1 MNFRDELSSFAH
13 TSFHSLPP
21 QQQLLLHRHS
31 PTCTAEKH
39 HWRSAIGFNQ
49 LNLFRKINKL
59 QKFIVETC
67 GSNQL
72 KRYPCPP
79 ASMAHEISS
88 RTFFTCTHVVWP
100 SHASTPAS
108 VAKAL
113 PTCIAEKHRW
123 RSALSV
129 ADTTG
134 LRDGKHRFIRLS
146 NRFQSIKLILKNQQV
161 TEIQGWNLRF
171 QSITNE
177 IYAQKGT

>member
-59 QKFIVETC
+59 QKFMVDTC
-67 GSNQL
+67 DSNQL
-72 KRYPCPP
+72 KLNPCPS
-79 ASMAHEISS
+79 ASMVREISGE
-88 RTFFTCTHVVWP
+88 TFFICTHVVWP

-113 PTCIAEKHRW
+113 PDLHSRKASLTKRTFCSRHHWFARRKTPLHSLEQP
-123 RSALSV
+123 V
-129 ADTTG
+129 
-134 LRDGKHRFIRLS
+134 
-146 NRFQSIKLILKNQQV
+146 SIN
-161 TEIQGWNLRF
+161 
-171 QSITNE
+171 
-177 IYAQKGT
+177 